1 MTIHNFFFLYLLTRG
16 QLVIIVF
23 MYTITYYIV

>member
-1 MTIHNFFFLYLLTRG
+1 MTIHNFFFLYLLTRS

>member
-1 MTIHNFFFLYLLTRG
+1 MTIHNFFFICLLTRAK
-16 QLVIIVF
+16 LMIIVF